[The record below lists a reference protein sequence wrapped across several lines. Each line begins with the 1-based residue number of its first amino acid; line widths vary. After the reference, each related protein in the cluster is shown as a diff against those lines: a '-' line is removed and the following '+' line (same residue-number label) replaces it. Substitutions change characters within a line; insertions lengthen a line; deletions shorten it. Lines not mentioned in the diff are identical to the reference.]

1 MKNEEILKTCVNDD
15 AEQMLLAGMTIG
27 DGRYVAEALKIVDE
41 TDFYYS
47 EHSIIFKALVNL
59 YSRGI
64 APLSGDG
71 IAFIEEMKKLGVKD
85 EEKIKYA
92 YEVFGRTYTGAYVP
106 QHAKIVKEK
115 SDLRRLQIL
124 TNEMT
129 AAIQEG
135 RKSASDIVGDV
146 STALS
151 KFSDADE
158 TARFSRL
165 GDYFTNDYDFEVEEM
180 QKYAERGTGFSNIDE
195 RQIFSPGVYILGA
208 TPAAGK
214 TTFAYQMAEQLA
226 RKGETCIFCSFE
238 MSRLELFTK
247 SISRRLFLNNS
258 KAKLTAAEIR
268 RGGWKN
274 DEVKKI
280 VEKMK
285 TDKSDLRVLE
295 LHDTTADDLLKIL
308 RPVCTGKWK
317 APIIFIDYLQIIKSN
332 KDNAKNA
339 IDDTLDKL
347 KNFQRETNATF
358 IVVSSL
364 NRQNYNQQIA
374 FESFKESGG
383 IEYGVD
389 CIWGLQLNVM
399 NQMTKSMETS
409 DIRKKIDDA
418 KRQQPRQIQLKCLK
432 NRQGQNYDCYFKY
445 YSAHDLFVPCKESDF
460 KNDETEDDEDED

>member
-1 MKNEEILKTCVNDD
+1 MNNAESTIYNED
-15 AEQMLLAGMTIG
+15 AERDVLGAMMIREGEKIPAVLRILTADDFYFPRHRNIFNHVVGLYTNGIEPNLTSISEEMRKSGANNEDLI
-27 DGRYVAEALKIVDE
+27 YALKV
-41 TDFYYS
+41 
-47 EHSIIFKALVNL
+47 LGN
-59 YSRGI
+59 GI
-64 APLSGDG
+64 HTN
-71 IAFIEEMKKLGVKD
+71 AFVE
-85 EEKIKYA
+85 
-92 YEVFGRTYTGAYVP
+92 
-106 QHAKIVKEK
+106 QHAKIIKEK
-115 SDLRRLQIL
+115 SNMRRLQIL
-124 TNEMT
+124 TNETT
-129 AAIQEG
+129 AAIQDG

-158 TARFSRL
+158 TVRFSRF
-165 GDYFTNDYDFEVEEM
+165 GDYFSNDYDSEVAEM

-195 RQIFSPGVYILGA
+195 NQIFGPGIYVLGA

-247 SISRRLFLNNS
+247 SISRQLFLSNS

-280 VEKMK
+280 VEAMK
-285 TDKSDLRVLE
+285 KDKSDFRILE
-295 LHDTTADDLLKIL
+295 LHGETVDDLLKIL

-317 APIIFIDYLQIIKSN
+317 APIVFVDYLQIIKSS

-347 KNFQRETNATF
+347 KDFQRKTNTTF
-358 IVVSSL
+358 VIISSL

-374 FESFKESGG
+374 FESFKETGG

-389 CIWGLQLNVM
+389 CIWGLQLNAM
-399 NQMTKSMETS
+399 NKITKGMETS

-460 KNDETEDDEDED
+460 EEKKTSRVTH